1 MAALVLS
8 ALHLVLRLAS
18 ITAMRRLIA
27 LLLLSCLL
35 VLSSVAFAY
44 AGLAGKYTGTW
55 TGAQSEGTIKVALSQ
70 AEKGAW
76 SADVSFTLGDQE
88 VKCTTVSVKVDG
100 EKLVVVYDFSVSGLE
115 AESTITGQLKGSA
128 LEGTYSTKGADG
140 SHVDD
145 GTWKASPAK

>member
-1 MAALVLS
+1 
-8 ALHLVLRLAS
+8 
-18 ITAMRRLIA
+18 MRRLTA
-27 LLLLSCLL
+27 LLLLTSVL
-35 VLSSVAFAY
+35 VLSSVASAY

-55 TGAQSEGTIKVALSQ
+55 TGAQSEGTIKVALTQ

-76 SADVSFTLGDQE
+76 KADVSFTLGDQE

-115 AESTITGQLKGSA
+115 AESTITGQLKGST

-145 GTWKASPAK
+145 GTWKASLAK

>member
-1 MAALVLS
+1 
-8 ALHLVLRLAS
+8 
-18 ITAMRRLIA
+18 MRRLTS
-27 LLLLSCLL
+27 LLLLSSLL
-35 VLSSVAFAY
+35 SLSSVAFAF

-55 TGAQSEGTIKVALSQ
+55 TGAQSDGTIKVALVQ

-88 VKCTTVSVKVDG
+88 VKCRTVSVKVDG

-115 AESTITGQLKGSA
+115 AESTITGQLKGAS

-145 GTWKASPAK
+145 GTWKAALAK

>member
-1 MAALVLS
+1 MHRKIS
-8 ALHLVLRLAS
+8 F
-18 ITAMRRLIA
+18 
-27 LLLLSCLL
+27 LLLFSL
-35 VLSSVAFAY
+35 LSSIVFAY

-55 TGAQSEGTIKVALSQ
+55 TGSQSGGTIKVALSQ

-76 SADVSFTLGDQE
+76 NADVSFTLGDQE

-115 AESTITGQLKGSA
+115 AESTITGQLKGTT

-145 GTWKASPAK
+145 GTWKASLAK

>member
-1 MAALVLS
+1 
-8 ALHLVLRLAS
+8 
-18 ITAMRRLIA
+18 MRRLIG
-27 LLLLSCLL
+27 LLLLSYLL
-35 VLSSVAFAY
+35 VLSSVTFAY

-55 TGAQSEGTIKVALSQ
+55 SGSQSEGTIKVALTQ
-70 AEKGAW
+70 AEKGTW

-100 EKLVVVYDFSVSGLE
+100 EKLVVVYDFSVSGLQ
-115 AESTITGQLKGSA
+115 AESTITGQLKGST

-145 GTWKASPAK
+145 GTWKASLAK

>member
-1 MAALVLS
+1 M
-8 ALHLVLRLAS
+8 HRK
-18 ITAMRRLIA
+18 IGF
-27 LLLLSCLL
+27 LLLFSL
-35 VLSSVAFAY
+35 LSSIVFAY

-55 TGAQSEGTIKVALSQ
+55 TGSQSGGTIKVALSQ

-76 SADVSFTLGDQE
+76 NADVSFTLGDQE

-115 AESTITGQLKGSA
+115 AESTITGQLKGA
-128 LEGTYSTKGADG
+128 TLEGTYSTKGADG

-145 GTWKASPAK
+145 GTWKASK